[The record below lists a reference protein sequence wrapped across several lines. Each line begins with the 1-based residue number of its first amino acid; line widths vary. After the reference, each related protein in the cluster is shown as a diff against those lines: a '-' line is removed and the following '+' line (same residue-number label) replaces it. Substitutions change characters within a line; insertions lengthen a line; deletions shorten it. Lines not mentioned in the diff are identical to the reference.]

1 MENNK
6 KIEESINKL
15 KNSNYFEIL
24 DKSILGDIENDF
36 NNYLENYQRLER
48 EDKILTIGIVG
59 QVKAGKSSFLNTLF
73 FESEDILPKAATPMT
88 AALTKIRYSE
98 NISAKVHFFTS
109 SDFETVENGARECK
123 RAIENERKKLN
134 EELKKKGKPEVKL
147 TDAQLLGMV
156 ELSDSNKAFYEIFEN
171 FKKNEGELRNKL
183 ENSANCENNDN
194 FEVLDNVESVEALKN
209 SLEDYVG
216 AGGKYM
222 PIVKYIEIFLNI
234 KAIKDFD
241 IVDTPGLND
250 PVLSRGQLTRNFLGK
265 CDVIFLLSASS
276 QFFDSQDISLFSEQL
291 PQEGIKEVKVIGSKF
306 DNGLIGESQ
315 KYNGDIKTAQA
326 GVETVL
332 NEQFKARIKDSQRQ
346 NIRDM
351 FENAFPPNYVSSSCY
366 DIYKHYGN
374 LSKNEDRI
382 KNNIIRAFPHFLDDA
397 EKFKELSG
405 IEIFNSDI
413 IPKIVSEKKKIFEE
427 RSNNAYSGFM
437 DKFTSSIEELD
448 KSVKDKQEKLSNG
461 DIKSLEDKVKSTL
474 NNLEKLKHNIN
485 DCYDEKTHEVKSKF
499 NDLLTEI
506 NDIIDMNSEVK
517 KREKTEDYTVM
528 VEKDG
533 ILSGFTRLIG
543 GIFGTDWGY
552 RQETR
557 TRNISYAATQD
568 AIEQVL
574 KMTNEIKKIINNT
587 CKNIFDINDFC
598 QNIANKI
605 LEVFEE
611 SLSDVD
617 FDYNAIILPLK
628 KVLRSLSISSV
639 RLDKDYT
646 NIIIESVSDKEE
658 TSVET
663 MRKAMRKTTLDIIK
677 DIEKIVDSQSS
688 EITEKLDEQANNL
701 IKDISI
707 SIESDAEELKKQL
720 ENKKE
725 YEELYKQAVLGIEEI
740 KNNI

>member
-6 KIEESINKL
+6 KIEELINKL
-15 KNSNYFEIL
+15 KNSNYAELL
-24 DKSILGDIENDF
+24 DKVILGDIENSF
-36 NNYLENYQRLER
+36 NNYLENYKRLES

-59 QVKAGKSSFLNTLF
+59 QVKAGKSSFLNALF
-73 FESEDILPKAATPMT
+73 FNSSDILPKAATPMT

-98 NISAKVHFFTS
+98 NISAKVHFFS
-109 SDFETVENGARECK
+109 KSDFETIENGAKDCKKAMIRE
-123 RAIENERKKLN
+123 RDKLN
-134 EELKKKGKPEVKL
+134 EELKKKGKPETKL

-156 ELSDSNKAFYEIFEN
+156 ELSDSVKSFYEIFEN
-171 FKKNEGELRNKL
+171 FKKNEDELRNKL
-183 ENSANCENNDN
+183 SNSEESDN
-194 FEVLDNVESVEALKN
+194 FEILEGIDSIDALKN
-209 SLEDYVG
+209 RLEDYVG
-216 AGGKYM
+216 VNGKYM

-234 KAIKDFD
+234 EAIKDFD

-265 CDVIFLLSASS
+265 CDVVFLLSASS
-276 QFFDSQDISLFSEQL
+276 QFFDSQDISLFSEQI
-291 PQEGIKEVKVIGSKF
+291 PQEGISRVIVIGSKF

-315 KYNGDIKTAQA
+315 KYNNDIKTAQV
-326 GVETVL
+326 GVKNVL

-374 LSKNEDRI
+374 LSKNEERI

-427 RSNNAYSGFM
+427 RSNNAYLGFM

-517 KREKTEDYTVM
+517 VQQKTKDYTVT
-528 VEKDG
+528 VEKG
-533 ILSGFTRLIG
+533 GPFGGNVARFFG
-543 GIFGTDWGY
+543 GIFNNDWGY

-557 TRNISYAATQD
+557 TRNISYASTQD
-568 AIEQVL
+568 AIEQID
-574 KMTNEIKKIINNT
+574 KMIRESQKIINNS
-587 CKNIFDINDFC
+587 CKNIFDINEFC
-598 QNIANKI
+598 NNIIDKLI
-605 LEVFEE
+605 EVFEAN
-611 SLSDVD
+611 LSDKD
-617 FDYNAIILPLK
+617 FDIDSIILPLK

-646 NIIIESVSDKEE
+646 NIIIKEVSNKNE
-658 TSVET
+658 TSVGA
-663 MRKAMRKTTLDIIK
+663 MQKAMRKTTLDIIK

-688 EITEKLDEQANNL
+688 EITAKLDEQANNL
-701 IKDISI
+701 IKDISS

-725 YEELYKQAVLGIEEI
+725 NEELYKQAVLGIEEI

>member
-1 MENNK
+1 
-6 KIEESINKL
+6 
-15 KNSNYFEIL
+15 
-24 DKSILGDIENDF
+24 
-36 NNYLENYQRLER
+36 
-48 EDKILTIGIVG
+48 
-59 QVKAGKSSFLNTLF
+59 
-73 FESEDILPKAATPMT
+73 
-88 AALTKIRYSE
+88 
-98 NISAKVHFFTS
+98 
-109 SDFETVENGARECK
+109 
-123 RAIENERKKLN
+123 
-134 EELKKKGKPEVKL
+134 
-147 TDAQLLGMV
+147 
-156 ELSDSNKAFYEIFEN
+156 
-171 FKKNEGELRNKL
+171 
-183 ENSANCENNDN
+183 
-194 FEVLDNVESVEALKN
+194 
-209 SLEDYVG
+209 
-216 AGGKYM
+216 
-222 PIVKYIEIFLNI
+222 
-234 KAIKDFD
+234 
-241 IVDTPGLND
+241 
-250 PVLSRGQLTRNFLGK
+250 
-265 CDVIFLLSASS
+265 
-276 QFFDSQDISLFSEQL
+276 
-291 PQEGIKEVKVIGSKF
+291 
-306 DNGLIGESQ
+306 
-315 KYNGDIKTAQA
+315 
-326 GVETVL
+326 
-332 NEQFKARIKDSQRQ
+332 
-346 NIRDM
+346 
-351 FENAFPPNYVSSSCY
+351 
-366 DIYKHYGN
+366 
-374 LSKNEDRI
+374 
-382 KNNIIRAFPHFLDDA
+382 
-397 EKFKELSG
+397 
-405 IEIFNSDI
+405 
-413 IPKIVSEKKKIFEE
+413 
-427 RSNNAYSGFM
+427 M

-533 ILSGFTRLIG
+533 IISGFTRLIG
-543 GIFGTDWGY
+543 GIIGTDWGY

-557 TRNISYAATQD
+557 TRNISYASTQD

-688 EITEKLDEQANNL
+688 EITAKLDEQANNL
-701 IKDISI
+701 IKDISS

-740 KNNI
+740 RDNI

>member
-6 KIEESINKL
+6 KIEELINKL
-15 KNSNYFEIL
+15 KNSNYAELL
-24 DKSILGDIENDF
+24 DKVILGDIENSF
-36 NNYLENYQRLER
+36 NNYLENYKRLES

-59 QVKAGKSSFLNTLF
+59 QVKAGKSSFLNALF
-73 FESEDILPKAATPMT
+73 FNSSDILPKAATPMT

-98 NISAKVHFFTS
+98 NISAKVHFFS
-109 SDFETVENGARECK
+109 KSDFETIENGAKDCKKTMIRE
-123 RAIENERKKLN
+123 RDKLN
-134 EELKKKGKPEVKL
+134 EELKKKGKPETKL

-156 ELSDSNKAFYEIFEN
+156 ELSDSVKSFYEIFEN

-183 ENSANCENNDN
+183 SNSEESDN
-194 FEVLDNVESVEALKN
+194 FEILEGIDSIDALKN
-209 SLEDYVG
+209 RLEDYVG
-216 AGGKYM
+216 VNGKYM

-234 KAIKDFD
+234 EAIKDFD

-265 CDVIFLLSASS
+265 CDVVFLLSASS
-276 QFFDSQDISLFSEQL
+276 QFFDSQDISLFSEQI
-291 PQEGIKEVKVIGSKF
+291 PQEGISRVIVIGSKF

-315 KYNGDIKTAQA
+315 KYNNDIKTAQV
-326 GVETVL
+326 GVKNVL

-374 LSKNEDRI
+374 LSKNEERI

-427 RSNNAYSGFM
+427 RSNNAYLGFM

-533 ILSGFTRLIG
+533 ILSGIGRFFG

-568 AIEQVL
+568 VIEQVL

-639 RLDKDYT
+639 KLDKDYT

-701 IKDISI
+701 IKDISS

>member
-6 KIEESINKL
+6 KIEELINKL
-15 KNSNYFEIL
+15 KNSNYVELL
-24 DKSILGDIENDF
+24 DKVILGDIENSF
-36 NNYLENYQRLER
+36 NNYLENYKRLES

-59 QVKAGKSSFLNTLF
+59 QVKAGKSSFLNALF
-73 FESEDILPKAATPMT
+73 FNSSDILPKAATPMT

-98 NISAKVHFFTS
+98 NISAKVHFFS
-109 SDFETVENGARECK
+109 KSDFETIENGARDCK
-123 RAIENERKKLN
+123 KAMIRERDKLN
-134 EELKKKGKPEVKL
+134 EELKKKGKPETKL

-156 ELSDSNKAFYEIFEN
+156 ELSDSVKSFYEIFEN

-183 ENSANCENNDN
+183 LNSEESDN
-194 FEVLDNVESVEALKN
+194 FEILEGIDSIDALKN
-209 SLEDYVG
+209 RLEDYVG
-216 AGGKYM
+216 VNGKYM

-234 KAIKDFD
+234 EAIKDFD

-250 PVLSRGQLTRNFLGK
+250 PVISRGQLTRAFLGK
-265 CDVIFLLSASS
+265 CDVIFLLSYS
-276 QFFDSQDISLFSEQL
+276 QQFLDSQDISLFSEQL
-291 PQEGIKEVKVIGSKF
+291 PKEGIKEVKIIGSKF
-306 DNGLIGESQ
+306 DLCLNADSQ
-315 KYNGDIKTAQA
+315 KYNGDIKVAQE
-326 GVETVL
+326 GIKFKL
-332 NEQFKARIKDSQRQ
+332 NNEFKDKIKKDIERE
-346 NIRDM
+346 NIKEI
-351 FENAFPPNYVSSSCY
+351 FERAFPPYYISSSCY
-366 DIYKHYGN
+366 DIYKHYGK
-374 LSKNEDRI
+374 LSKNEELI
-382 KNNIIRAFPHFLDDA
+382 KNNIKRAFPHFLDDA
-397 EKFKELSG
+397 ESYKELSG
-405 IEIFNSDI
+405 IEIFNSTI
-413 IPKIVSEKKKIFEE
+413 IPEIVYKKENILKE
-427 RSNNAYSGFM
+427 RSNNLYSGFM
-437 DKFTSSIEELD
+437 NKFISSIEELD

-533 ILSGFTRLIG
+533 ILSGIARLLNIG
-543 GIFGTDWGY
+543 GY

-557 TRNISYAATQD
+557 TRNISYASTQD

-639 RLDKDYT
+639 KLDKDYT

-688 EITEKLDEQANNL
+688 EITAKLDEQANNL
-701 IKDISI
+701 IKDISS

>member
-6 KIEESINKL
+6 KIEELINKL
-15 KNSNYFEIL
+15 KNSNYVELL
-24 DKSILGDIENDF
+24 DKVILGDIENSF
-36 NNYLENYQRLER
+36 NNYLENYKRLES

-59 QVKAGKSSFLNTLF
+59 QVKAGKSSFLNALF
-73 FESEDILPKAATPMT
+73 FNSSDILPKAATPMT

-98 NISAKVHFFTS
+98 NISAKVHFFTL
-109 SDFETVENGARECK
+109 SDFETVEKGARECK
-123 RAIENERKKLN
+123 RAIENERKKIN
-134 EELKKKGKPEVKL
+134 EELKKKGKPETKL

-156 ELSDSNKAFYEIFEN
+156 ELSDSVKSFYEIFEN

-183 ENSANCENNDN
+183 SNSEESDN
-194 FEVLDNVESVEALKN
+194 FEILEGIDSIDALKN
-209 SLEDYVG
+209 RLEDYVG
-216 AGGKYM
+216 VNGKYM

-234 KAIKDFD
+234 GAIKDFD

-265 CDVIFLLSASS
+265 CDVVFLLSASS
-276 QFFDSQDISLFSEQL
+276 QFFDSQDISLFSEQI
-291 PQEGIKEVKVIGSKF
+291 PQEGISRVIVIGSKF

-315 KYNGDIKTAQA
+315 KYNNDIKTAQV
-326 GVETVL
+326 GVKNVL

-374 LSKNEDRI
+374 LSKNEERI

-397 EKFKELSG
+397 EKFKELSE

-437 DKFTSSIEELD
+437 DKFKSSIEELD
-448 KSVKDKQEKLSNG
+448 KSVKDKQEKLLNG

-533 ILSGFTRLIG
+533 ILSGIARLLNIG
-543 GIFGTDWGY
+543 GY

-639 RLDKDYT
+639 KLDKDYT

-688 EITEKLDEQANNL
+688 EITAKLDEQANNL
-701 IKDISI
+701 IKDISS

-725 YEELYKQAVLGIEEI
+725 YEELYKQAVLEIEEI

>member
-6 KIEESINKL
+6 KIEELINKL
-15 KNSNYFEIL
+15 KNSNYVELL
-24 DKSILGDIENDF
+24 DKVILGDIENSF
-36 NNYLENYQRLER
+36 NNYLENYKRLES

-59 QVKAGKSSFLNTLF
+59 QVKAGKSSFLNALF
-73 FESEDILPKAATPMT
+73 FNSSDILPKAATPMT

-98 NISAKVHFFTS
+98 NISAKVHFFS
-109 SDFETVENGARECK
+109 KSDFETIENGARDCK
-123 RAIENERKKLN
+123 KAMIRERDKLN
-134 EELKKKGKPEVKL
+134 EELKKKGKPETKL

-156 ELSDSNKAFYEIFEN
+156 ELSDSVKSFYEIFEN

-183 ENSANCENNDN
+183 SNSEESDN
-194 FEVLDNVESVEALKN
+194 FEILEGIDSIDALKN
-209 SLEDYVG
+209 RLEDYVG
-216 AGGKYM
+216 VNGKYM

-234 KAIKDFD
+234 GVIKDFD

-250 PVLSRGQLTRNFLGK
+250 PVKSRGALTRNFLGK
-265 CDVIFLLSASS
+265 CDVVFLLSASS
-276 QFFDSQDISLFSEQL
+276 QFFDSQDISLFSEQI
-291 PQEGIKEVKVIGSKF
+291 PQEGISRVIVIGSKF

-315 KYNGDIKTAQA
+315 KYNNDIKTAQV
-326 GVETVL
+326 GVKNVL

-533 ILSGFTRLIG
+533 ILSGIGRFFG

-598 QNIANKI
+598 QNITNKI

-688 EITEKLDEQANNL
+688 EITAKLDEQANNL
-701 IKDISI
+701 IKDISS

-725 YEELYKQAVLGIEEI
+725 YEELYKQAVLGIEEV

>member
-36 NNYLENYQRLER
+36 NNYLENYQRLES

-98 NISAKVHFFTS
+98 NISAKVHFFTLN
-109 SDFETVENGARECK
+109 DFETVENGARECK

-134 EELKKKGKPEVKL
+134 EELKKKNKPEVKL

-156 ELSDSNKAFYEIFEN
+156 ELSDSAKAFYEIFEN
-171 FKKNEGELRNKL
+171 FKKNEGELRSKL
-183 ENSANCENNDN
+183 ENSENNDN

-209 SLEDYVG
+209 RLEDYVG
-216 AGGKYM
+216 VNGKYM

-234 KAIKDFD
+234 EAIKDFD

-250 PVLSRGQLTRNFLGK
+250 PVISRGQLTRDFLGK
-265 CDVIFLLSASS
+265 CDVIFLLSPSS

-332 NEQFKARIKDSQRQ
+332 NEQFKARINNSKRKD
-346 NIRDM
+346 I
-351 FENAFPPNYVSSSCY
+351 FEKAFPPRYISSSCY
-366 DIYKHYGN
+366 DIYKHYGK
-374 LSKNEDRI
+374 LSKNEERI
-382 KNNIIRAFPHFLDDA
+382 KNNIVRAFPHFIDDA
-397 EKFKELSG
+397 ESYKKLSG
-405 IEIFNSDI
+405 IEIFNSTI
-413 IPKIVSEKKKIFEE
+413 IPEIVSKKENIFKE
-427 RSNNAYSGFM
+427 RSNNIYSGFI
-437 DKFTSSIEELD
+437 DRFTQSINELYEE
-448 KSVKDKQEKLSNG
+448 VKRKQEELSNG
-461 DIKSLEDKVKSTL
+461 DIKTLEDKVKSSL
-474 NNLEKLKHNIN
+474 NNLAKLKDSIN
-485 DCYDEKTHEVKSKF
+485 DCYDEKTHEVKVKF
-499 NDLLTEI
+499 KDLLTEI
-506 NDIIDMNSEVK
+506 SDIIDMNSDVK
-517 KREKTEDYTVM
+517 KREKTENYTVM

-533 ILSGFTRLIG
+533 IGAGIGRFFG

-557 TRNISYAATQD
+557 TRNVSYASTQD
-568 AIEQVL
+568 AIEQI
-574 KMTNEIKKIINNT
+574 NKIIKESQKMINNA
-587 CKNIFDINDFC
+587 CKDIFDINAFC
-598 QNIANKI
+598 EEIAVK
-605 LEVFEE
+605 LLDVFD
-611 SLSDVD
+611 LSNLD
-617 FDYNAIILPLK
+617 FDANSIILPLK

-646 NIIIESVSDKEE
+646 NIIIEIVSDKEE

-663 MRKAMRKTTLDIIK
+663 MQKAMRKATIDILK
-677 DIEKIVDSQSS
+677 DIEKALYSQSA
-688 EITEKLDEQANNL
+688 EIVSKLEEQADNL
-701 IKDISI
+701 ISDISS
-707 SIESDAEELKKQL
+707 SIEKDAEELKNQL
-720 ENKKE
+720 RDKKK
-725 YEELYKQAVLGIEEI
+725 YEEMYKEAVSGIEEV